1 MLENR
6 KKIKIK
12 KTGNMSTQ
20 YRHIMRPSQTENV
33 YTSIFFLSVRLSV
46 SELRAY
52 TGKRT
57 DRRAK
62 PVMQPIGRAA

>member
-1 MLENR
+1 
-6 KKIKIK
+6 
-12 KTGNMSTQ
+12 MSTQ